1 MPGTRAALAMVENID
16 HNVGRLLAA
25 LDEMDIA
32 DNTIVIYF
40 SDNGPN
46 GWRWNGDFKG
56 VKGHTD
62 EGGIRSPLFVRWPGK
77 IASGTLID
85 APTGAI
91 DLLPTLADLSG
102 IQLKSPLPLDGS
114 SFAQTLLTA
123 APPPEDRHLF
133 AHWRDQV
140 SVRGDRWML
149 DQHGEL
155 FDLENDPQQRQSVTK
170 AHPQVTSDLRQRVA
184 EWRAD
189 MAATGAIQDPA
200 ITLGH
205 PDARYTPLPARDAK
219 LHGTLERSNK
229 YPNDSY
235 VRHWTSTEDRLTWQV
250 DVPADGR
257 FTVSL
262 YYTCSPEN
270 VGSTIQ
276 LDCGDAS
283 IRTTITEAWDP
294 PELGAA
300 HDRIPR
306 QESYVKDFA
315 SLRLGEIF
323 LSAGEATLSLHC
335 PEIVGTTAL
344 EFRLLQFERLP

>member
-1 MPGTRAALAMVENID
+1 
-16 HNVGRLLAA
+16 
-25 LDEMDIA
+25 
-32 DNTIVIYF
+32 
-40 SDNGPN
+40 
-46 GWRWNGDFKG
+46 
-56 VKGHTD
+56 
-62 EGGIRSPLFVRWPGK
+62 
-77 IASGTLID
+77 
-85 APTGAI
+85 
-91 DLLPTLADLSG
+91 
-102 IQLKSPLPLDGS
+102 
-114 SFAQTLLTA
+114 
-123 APPPEDRHLF
+123 
-133 AHWRDQV
+133 
-140 SVRGDRWML
+140 
-149 DQHGEL
+149 
-155 FDLENDPQQRQSVTK
+155 
-170 AHPQVTSDLRQRVA
+170 
-184 EWRAD
+184 